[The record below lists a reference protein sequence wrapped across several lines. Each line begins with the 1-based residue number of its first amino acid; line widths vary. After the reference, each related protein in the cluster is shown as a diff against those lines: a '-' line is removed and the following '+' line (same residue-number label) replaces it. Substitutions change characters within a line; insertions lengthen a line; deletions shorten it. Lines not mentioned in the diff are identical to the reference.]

1 MSDTREQILE
11 QIKLQGDLVRQLKAS
26 KESKEKVSAKSMQTK
41 AFSVCT
47 QPYIHTCTKI
57 GCNAIVSA
65 YVHMYVHMYVLYVPC
80 VIVACYAF
88 LTPHLYVTN
97 PVAPFTR
104 MYTCNLSYAFH
115 QSHAIMFVRT

>member
-65 YVHMYVHMYVLYVPC
+65 YVHSVCAYVC
-80 VIVACYAF
+80 IVCAMCNCRLLCF
-88 LTPHLYVTN
+88 FN
-97 PVAPFTR
+97 PP
-104 MYTCNLSYAFH
+104 TC
-115 QSHAIMFVRT
+115 M